1 MIDQDQAR
9 KFWTS
14 WVRRE
19 IGGNDMIQEAAVSSA
34 VNELLLG
41 HDNQAAA
48 EAARDTA
55 RQLSGG
61 VSAPHADPPPQGGRD
76 TVATPPPPTAHGGA
90 APVAAGRVAATLNP
104 GKSLLRRPWPY
115 VGGIAGIAATAVV
128 VIFIVRSAHNIGCL
142 VSQTTLGHQMT
153 SLHNAFVDVYNRD
166 FNVIDACTSVDCE
179 KGPKLEIA
187 ASLKTYND
195 GLDKICWPNKY
206 TADVTALKQANTGM
220 ADAFTTWAT
229 ATTPAEDQSLQTAAK
244 DQDNRQGLAD
254 DALSRD
260 LGVPVVTPT
269 PTAS

>member
-19 IGGNDMIQEAAVSSA
+19 IGGSVMVQEAAVSAA

-48 EAARDTA
+48 DAARNTA
-55 RQLSGG
+55 RQLSGA
-61 VSAPHADPPPQGGRD
+61 VSTPHADPPPQGGTE
-76 TVATPPPPTAHGGA
+76 TVATPPPPTAPAA
-90 APVAAGRVAATLNP
+90 APFVASQIPRPLNP
-104 GKSLLRRPWPY
+104 GTSLLRRPWLY
-115 VGGIAGIAATAVV
+115 LGGVAGIAATAVV
-128 VIFIVRSAHNIGCL
+128 VIFVVRSAHNIGCL
-142 VSQTTLGHQMT
+142 VSQTTLGHQTT

-166 FNVIDACTSVDCE
+166 FNVIDACTSVECE
-179 KGPKLEIA
+179 KAPKLEIA

-195 GLDKICWPNKY
+195 GLDKICWPSKY
-206 TADVTALKQANTGM
+206 TADVTALKQANTAM

-244 DQDNRQGLAD
+244 DQDNRQGLVD

-260 LGVPVVTPT
+260 LGIPVVTPT